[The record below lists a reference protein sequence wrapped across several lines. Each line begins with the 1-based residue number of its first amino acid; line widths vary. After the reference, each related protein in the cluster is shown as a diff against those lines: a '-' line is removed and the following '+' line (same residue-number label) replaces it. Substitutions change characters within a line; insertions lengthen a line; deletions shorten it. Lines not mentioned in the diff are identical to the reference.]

1 MNFFGGFFQKKTTK
15 GGKPSTMKMKAGKR
29 KNRKTAKKS
38 RKSRKSRKMKGGNSD
53 LQKAYP
59 EPELEKIEEF
69 TEHGPVGDG
78 DASKKQLKVVPVDGF
93 RNEIDMTK
101 GMKGGKKGGNVAVP
115 VVLAAANF
123 MGPKKAKKGG
133 KKRKTNKRRRH

>member
-15 GGKPSTMKMKAGKR
+15 GGKPSTMKAGKR

-53 LQKAYP
+53 LQQAYP
-59 EPELEKIEEF
+59 QPKPTEVEEF
-69 TEHGPVGDG
+69 TEHDE
-78 DASKKQLKVVPVDGF
+78 KLKVVPVDGF
-93 RNEIDMTK
+93 KTKEMGEMT
-101 GMKGGKKGGNVAVP
+101 GGKKGGNVAVP

-133 KKRKTNKRRRH
+133 KKSKTNKRRRH

>member
-1 MNFFGGFFQKKTTK
+1 MNLFGGFFQKKTTK
-15 GGKPSTMKMKAGKR
+15 GGKPSTMKAGKR

-38 RKSRKSRKMKGGNSD
+38 RKSRKSRRMKGGNSE
-53 LQKAYP
+53 LSKAYP
-59 EPELEKIEEF
+59 EPEPEKVEEF
-69 TEHGPVGDG
+69 TDG
-78 DASKKQLKVVPVDGF
+78 AGKLKVVPADGF
-93 RNEIDMTK
+93 KNMKEEMNPEEGLK

-133 KKRKTNKRRRH
+133 KKTTQKRRRRH

>member
-15 GGKPSTMKMKAGKR
+15 GGKPSTMKAGKR

-38 RKSRKSRKMKGGNSD
+38 KKSRKSRKMKGGEASYSV
-53 LQKAYP
+53 AYP
-59 EPELEKIEEF
+59 QPEPEKIEEF
-69 TEHGPVGDG
+69 TEHPPND
-78 DASKKQLKVVPVDGF
+78 DATKKQLKVVPVDGF
-93 RNEIDMTK
+93 KTKEMGEMT
-101 GMKGGKKGGNVAVP
+101 GGKKGGNVAVP

-133 KKRKTNKRRRH
+133 KKSKTNKRRRH

>member
-15 GGKPSTMKMKAGKR
+15 GGKPSTMKAGKR

-38 RKSRKSRKMKGGNSD
+38 RKSRKSRKMKGGNSPID
-53 LQKAYP
+53 DAYP
-59 EPELEKIEEF
+59 QPKEPVEEF
-69 TEHGPVGDG
+69 TEHGDV
-78 DASKKQLKVVPVDGF
+78 DASKKPLKVVPVDGF
-93 RNEIDMTK
+93 RNEIDTTK

-115 VVLAAANF
+115 VILAAANF
-123 MGPKKAKKGG
+123 MGPKKTKKGG